1 MTPSAPLSVT
11 DHLARL
17 VAFPTVSAASNL
29 EMAAAIEAAVAPY
42 GGRCRRFANAEGTK
56 TNLLVTFGP
65 EVPGGVLFSGHMD
78 VVPCAGQDWTADPW
92 TLRHVGPRVIGRGV
106 TDMKGFLACCLAAM
120 PAIAAAPLTKPVHF
134 AFSYDEEV
142 GCTGVPPMADWIGA
156 SAMRP
161 RLAVIGEPSNMDL
174 ITAHKGG
181 MIGWAHV
188 KGVPGHS
195 SQPDKSVNAVMAAA
209 ELVAEINR
217 IRDDMK
223 TGPQLDL
230 FDPPFSTIQVNQIN
244 GGLHGNIVAEDCAF
258 FWEMRVVPG
267 TDDRAVFDRF
277 ARYASDVL
285 EPAMKRVSETA
296 GIRFDVMA
304 RIPLLAPTGD
314 AALEAELLTLLDQ
327 SAPRGVSYGT
337 EAGHFAVAGIP
348 AVVCG
353 PGDIADAHQPDE
365 SIAVS
370 QLDACVAFLERLVA
384 TCR

>member
-1 MTPSAPLSVT
+1 MTQPLT
-11 DHLARL
+11 ATEHLARL
-17 VAFPTVSAASNL
+17 VAFPTVSTASNL
-29 EMAAAIEAAVAPY
+29 DMIAAIEAAVAPF
-42 GGRCRRFANAEGTK
+42 GGRCRRFPNAAGDK
-56 TNLLVTFGP
+56 ANLLVTFGP

-78 VVPCAGQDWTADPW
+78 VVPCEGQDWTADPW
-92 TLRHVGPRVIGRGV
+92 TMRHAGDRVIGRGV
-106 TDMKGFLACCLAAM
+106 TDMKGYLACCLATM
-120 PAIAAAPLTKPVHF
+120 PAIAAAPLARPVHF

-142 GCTGVPPMADWIGA
+142 GCTGVPEMAQWIGA

-161 RLAVIGEPSNMDL
+161 RLAVIGEPSNMEL

-195 SQPDKSVNAVMAAA
+195 SQPDKYVNAVMVAA
-209 ELVAEINR
+209 ELVAEITR
-217 IRDDMK
+217 ISTDMK
-223 TGPQLDL
+223 AGPQLDL
-230 FDPPFSTIQVNQIN
+230 FDPPYSTIQVNQIK

-277 ARYASDVL
+277 ARYAADVL
-285 EPAMKRVSETA
+285 EPAMKRISDSA

-304 RIPLLAPTGD
+304 RIPLLAPTDD
-314 AALEAELLTLLDQ
+314 AALVAELLALLGQ
-327 SAPRGVSYGT
+327 TAPRGVSYGT
-337 EAGHFAVAGIP
+337 EAGHFAAAGIP

-365 SIAVS
+365 SIAVA
-370 QLDACVAFLERLVA
+370 QLDACVGVLTRLVA

>member
-1 MTPSAPLSVT
+1 MSLSAT

-29 EMAAAIEAAVAPY
+29 DMVAAIEAAVAPF
-42 GGRCRRFANAEGTK
+42 GGRCRRFPNAAGDK
-56 TNLLVTFGP
+56 ANLLVTFGP
-65 EVPGGVLFSGHMD
+65 ELPGGVLFSGHMD
-78 VVPCAGQDWTADPW
+78 VVPVAGQDWTGDPW
-92 TLRHVGPRVIGRGV
+92 TLRHQGGRVIGRGA

-120 PAIAAAPLTKPVHF
+120 PAIAAVPLAKPVHF

-142 GCTGVPPMADWIGA
+142 GCTGVPPMSDWIGA

-161 RLAVIGEPSNMDL
+161 RLAVIGEPSNMEL

-195 SQPDKSVNAVMAAA
+195 SQPDKYVNAVMVAA

-217 IRDDMK
+217 IREEFK
-223 TGPQLDL
+223 AGPQLGL
-230 FDPPFSTIQVNQIN
+230 FDPPYSTIQVNQIK

-277 ARYASDVL
+277 ARYAAERL
-285 EPAMKRVSETA
+285 EPAMKRISDAA

-314 AALEAELLTLLDQ
+314 AALETELLALLGQ
-327 SAPRGVSYGT
+327 AVPRGVSYGT
-337 EAGHFAVAGIP
+337 EAGHFAAAGIP

-365 SIAVS
+365 SIAVE
-370 QLDACVAFLERLVA
+370 QLDACVAFLSRLIG

>member
-1 MTPSAPLSVT
+1 MTHPLT
-11 DHLARL
+11 ATEHLARL
-17 VAFPTVSAASNL
+17 VAFPTVSTASNL
-29 EMAAAIEAAVAPY
+29 DMVAAIEAAVAPF
-42 GGRCRRFANAEGTK
+42 GGRCRRFPNAAGDK
-56 TNLLVTFGP
+56 ANLLVTFGP

-78 VVPCAGQDWTADPW
+78 VVPCEGQDWTADPW
-92 TLRHVGPRVIGRGV
+92 TMRHAGDRVIGRGV
-106 TDMKGFLACCLAAM
+106 TDMKGYLACCLATM
-120 PAIAAAPLTKPVHF
+120 PAIAAAPLARPVHF

-142 GCTGVPPMADWIGA
+142 GCTGVPEMAQWIGA

-161 RLAVIGEPSNMDL
+161 RLAVIGEPSNMEL

-195 SQPDKSVNAVMAAA
+195 SQPDKYVNAVMVAA
-209 ELVAEINR
+209 ELVAEITR
-217 IRDDMK
+217 ISTDMK
-223 TGPQLDL
+223 AGPQLDL
-230 FDPPFSTIQVNQIN
+230 FDPPYSTIQVNQIK

-277 ARYASDVL
+277 ARHAAEVL
-285 EPAMKRVSETA
+285 EPAMKRISDSA

-314 AALEAELLTLLDQ
+314 AALEAELLALLDQ
-327 SAPRGVSYGT
+327 TAPRGVSYGT
-337 EAGHFAVAGIP
+337 EAGHFAAAGIP
-348 AVVCG
+348 SVVCG

-365 SIAVS
+365 SIAVA
-370 QLDACVAFLERLVA
+370 QLDACVGVLTQLVA

>member
-1 MTPSAPLSVT
+1 MSLSAT

-29 EMAAAIEAAVAPY
+29 DMAAAIEAAVAPF
-42 GGRCRRFANAEGTK
+42 GGRCRRFPNAAGDK
-56 TNLLVTFGP
+56 ANLLVTFGP

-78 VVPCAGQDWTADPW
+78 VVPVAGQDWTGDPW
-92 TLRHVGPRVIGRGV
+92 TLRHQGGRVIGRGA

-120 PAIAAAPLTKPVHF
+120 PAIAAVPLARPVHF

-142 GCTGVPPMADWIGA
+142 GCTGVPDMAQWIGA

-161 RLAVIGEPSNMDL
+161 RLAVIGEPSNMEL

-195 SQPDKSVNAVMAAA
+195 SQPDKYVNAVMVAA

-217 IRDDMK
+217 IREEFK
-223 TGPQLDL
+223 AGPQLDL
-230 FDPPFSTIQVNQIN
+230 FDPPYSTIQVNQIK

-277 ARYASDVL
+277 ARYAAERL
-285 EPAMKRVSETA
+285 EPAMKRISDAA

-314 AALEAELLTLLDQ
+314 AALEAELLALLGQ
-327 SAPRGVSYGT
+327 TAPRGVSYGT
-337 EAGHFAVAGIP
+337 EAGHFAAAGIP

-365 SIAVS
+365 GIAVE
-370 QLDACVAFLERLVA
+370 QLDACVAFLSRLIG

>member
-1 MTPSAPLSVT
+1 MTQPLSVT

-17 VAFPTVSAASNL
+17 VAFPTVSAVSNL
-29 EMAAAIEAAVAPY
+29 DMLAAIEGAVAPF
-42 GGRCRRFANAEGTK
+42 GGRCRRFPNAAGDK
-56 TNLLVTFGP
+56 ANLLVTFGP

-92 TLRHVGPRVIGRGV
+92 TLRHAGDRMIGRGV

-120 PAIAAAPLTKPVHF
+120 PAIAAAPLQRPVHF

-142 GCTGVPPMADWIGA
+142 GCTGVPEMARWIGN
-156 SAMRP
+156 SPMRP
-161 RLAVIGEPSNMDL
+161 RLAVIGEPSAMEL

-195 SQPDKSVNAVMAAA
+195 SQPDKYVNAVMVAA

-230 FDPPFSTIQVNQIN
+230 FDPPYSTIQVNQIK
-244 GGLHGNIVAEDCAF
+244 GGLHGNIVAEDCAL

-267 TDDRAVFDRF
+267 VDDRAVFDRF
-277 ARYASDVL
+277 ARHAAQVL
-285 EPAMKRVSETA
+285 EPAMKRISPTA

-314 AALEAELLTLLDQ
+314 AALEAELLGLLGQ
-327 SAPRGVSYGT
+327 TAPRGVSYGT
-337 EAGHFAVAGIP
+337 EAGHFAAAGIP
-348 AVVCG
+348 SVVCG

-365 SIAVS
+365 SIAVA
-370 QLDACVAFLERLVA
+370 QLDACVGFLSQLIA
-384 TCR
+384 SCR

>member
-1 MTPSAPLSVT
+1 MTQALT
-11 DHLARL
+11 ATEHLARL
-17 VAFPTVSAASNL
+17 VAFPTVSTASNL
-29 EMAAAIEAAVAPY
+29 EMVAAIEAAVAPF
-42 GGRCRRFANAEGTK
+42 GGRCRRFPNAAGDK
-56 TNLLVTFGP
+56 ANLLVTFGP

-92 TLRHVGPRVIGRGV
+92 TMRHSGDRVIGRGV
-106 TDMKGFLACCLAAM
+106 TDMKGFLACCLATM
-120 PAIAAAPLTKPVHF
+120 PAIAAAPLARPVHF

-142 GCTGVPPMADWIGA
+142 GCTGVPDMAHWIGA

-195 SQPDKSVNAVMAAA
+195 SQPDKYVNAVMVAA
-209 ELVAEINR
+209 ELVAEITR
-217 IRDDMK
+217 ISTDMK
-223 TGPQLDL
+223 AGPQLDL
-230 FDPPFSTIQVNQIN
+230 FDPPWSTIQVNQIK

-277 ARYASDVL
+277 ARYAAEVL
-285 EPAMKRVSETA
+285 EPAMKRISDSA

-314 AALEAELLTLLDQ
+314 AALEAELLALLGQ
-327 SAPRGVSYGT
+327 TAPRGVSYGT
-337 EAGHFAVAGIP
+337 EAGHFAAAGIP
-348 AVVCG
+348 SVVCG

-365 SIAVS
+365 SIAVA
-370 QLDACVAFLERLVA
+370 QLDACVGVLTQLVA

>member
-1 MTPSAPLSVT
+1 MTQPLT
-11 DHLARL
+11 ATEHLARL
-17 VAFPTVSAASNL
+17 VAFPTVSTASNL
-29 EMAAAIEAAVAPY
+29 DMVAAIEAAVAPF
-42 GGRCRRFANAEGTK
+42 GGRCRRFPNAAGDK
-56 TNLLVTFGP
+56 ANLLVTFGP

-92 TLRHVGPRVIGRGV
+92 TMRHAGDRVIGRGV
-106 TDMKGFLACCLAAM
+106 TDMKGFLACCLATM
-120 PAIAAAPLTKPVHF
+120 PAIAAAPLARPVHF

-142 GCTGVPPMADWIGA
+142 GCTGVPDMAQWIGA

-161 RLAVIGEPSNMDL
+161 RLAVIGEPSNMEL

-195 SQPDKSVNAVMAAA
+195 SQPDKYVNAVMVAA
-209 ELVAEINR
+209 ELVAEITR
-217 IRDDMK
+217 ISTDMK
-223 TGPQLDL
+223 AGPQLDL
-230 FDPPFSTIQVNQIN
+230 FDPPWSTIQVNQIK

-277 ARYASDVL
+277 ARYAADVL
-285 EPAMKRVSETA
+285 EPAMKRISDSA

-304 RIPLLAPTGD
+304 RIPLLAPTDD
-314 AALEAELLTLLDQ
+314 AALVAELLALLGQ
-327 SAPRGVSYGT
+327 TAPRGVSYGT
-337 EAGHFAVAGIP
+337 EAGHFAAAGIP

-365 SIAVS
+365 SIAVA
-370 QLDACVAFLERLVA
+370 QLDACVGVLTRLVA

>member
-1 MTPSAPLSVT
+1 MTHPLSAA
-11 DHLARL
+11 DYLARL
-17 VAFPTVSAASNL
+17 VAFPTVSAVSNL
-29 EMAAAIEAAVAPY
+29 AMTEAIEAMVAPY
-42 GGRCRRFANAEGTK
+42 GGRCRRFPNAAGDK
-56 TNLLVTFGP
+56 ANLLVTFGP

-78 VVPCAGQDWTADPW
+78 VVPCEGQDWTGDPW
-92 TLRHVGPRVIGRGV
+92 TLRQVGERVIGRGA

-120 PAIAAAPLTKPVHF
+120 PAIAATPLQRPVHF

-142 GCTGVPPMADWIGA
+142 GCTGVGSMAEWIGA

-161 RLAVIGEPSNMDL
+161 RLAVIGEPSNMEL

-195 SQPDKSVNAVMAAA
+195 SQPDKYVNAVMIAA

-217 IRDDMK
+217 IRQDMK
-223 TGPQLDL
+223 DGPQLDL
-230 FDPPFSTIQVNQIN
+230 FDPPYSTIQVNQIR

-267 TDDRAVFDRF
+267 TDDREVFQRF
-277 ARYASDVL
+277 SRHAAEVL
-285 EPAMKRVSETA
+285 EPAMKRISPEA
-296 GIRFDVMA
+296 GIRFDVMS
-304 RIPLLAPTGD
+304 RIPLLAPLGD
-314 AALEAELLTLLDQ
+314 SGLEAELLGLLGQ

-337 EAGHFAVAGIP
+337 EAGIFAAAGIP
-348 AVVCG
+348 SVVCG

-365 SIAVS
+365 GIAIA
-370 QLDACVAFLERLVA
+370 QLEACVAFVARLA
-384 TCR
+384 GSCRD

>member
-1 MTPSAPLSVT
+1 MTEHLSVT

-17 VAFPTVSAASNL
+17 VGFPTVSAVSNL
-29 EMAAAIEAAVAPY
+29 DMLAAIEAAVAPF
-42 GGRCRRFANAEGTK
+42 GGQCRRFPNAAGDK
-56 TNLLVTFGP
+56 ANLLVTFGP

-78 VVPCAGQDWTADPW
+78 VVPCAGQDWTGDPW
-92 TLRHVGPRVIGRGV
+92 TLRHVGNRVVGRGV

-120 PAIAAAPLTKPVHF
+120 PAIAAAPLARPVHF

-142 GCTGVPPMADWIGA
+142 GCTGVPDMARWIGN

-161 RLAVIGEPSNMDL
+161 RLAVIGEPSNMEL

-195 SQPDKSVNAVMAAA
+195 SQPDRYVNAVMVAA
-209 ELVAEINR
+209 ELVAAINR

-223 TGPQLDL
+223 AGPQLDL
-230 FDPPFSTIQVNQIN
+230 FDPPYSTIQVNQIR

-267 TDDRAVFDRF
+267 TDDLSVFDRF
-277 ARYASDVL
+277 ARYAADVL
-285 EPAMKRVSETA
+285 EPAMKRISGTA

-314 AALEAELLTLLDQ
+314 AALEAELLALLGQ
-327 SAPRGVSYGT
+327 TAPRGVSYGT
-337 EAGHFAVAGIP
+337 EAGHFAAAGIP

-365 SIAVS
+365 SIAVA
-370 QLDACVAFLERLVA
+370 QLEACVVKLSRLVE